1 MHSLIKIGLLLSLV
15 VTISCNPKLRAKRS
29 IEKAFN
35 DVKIALTHYPELVD
49 TFELRTVDTLRLE
62 DFSAGESFTHSV
74 DSARFDSLLYE
85 YVRQLKVVS
94 TVNTTN
100 DYLTLQMAEL
110 AGKSDR
116 IRLIKQ
122 AIIREILPDTALSF
136 NYSIPVSNPDTTVN
150 LELTFYIDMADSA
163 FTHTVK
169 IEGFTLPY
177 VKTKTEINLDA
188 SRGTPI
194 LKNGWF
200 YATWLLL
207 AIIVVLIL
215 GILKRQGI
223 VDFTDRE

>member
-1 MHSLIKIGLLLSLV
+1 MRSLIRIGLLLSLV
-15 VTISCNPKLRAKRS
+15 AAFACNPKLRAKRT

-35 DVKIALTHYPELVD
+35 DVKIALAHYPELVD

-62 DFSAGESFTHSV
+62 DFSVANSFTHGV
-74 DSARFDSLLYE
+74 DSARFDSLLSE

-100 DYLTLQMAEL
+100 DYLTAQISDI
-110 AGKSDR
+110 AGKPDR

-122 AIIREILPDTALSF
+122 AIIREILPDTALCF

-150 LELTFYIDMADSA
+150 LELTFYIDLANSA
-163 FTHTVK
+163 FTHTVE

-177 VKTKTEINLDA
+177 VKSQTEINLDA

-207 AIIVVLIL
+207 AILVVMIL

-223 VDFTDRE
+223 IDFTDR